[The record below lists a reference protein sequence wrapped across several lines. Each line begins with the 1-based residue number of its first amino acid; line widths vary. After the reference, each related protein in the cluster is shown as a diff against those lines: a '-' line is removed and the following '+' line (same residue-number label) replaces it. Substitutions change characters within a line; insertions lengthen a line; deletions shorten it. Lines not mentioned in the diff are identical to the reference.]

1 MVELARTRGAVLRLA
16 LAPILLLA
24 FGASAARAQ
33 APVYSPEQP
42 PQQALYRD
50 GWTNRYLLDGA
61 WLFRADYANQGV
73 TQGWWRNIAAPDG
86 WSPIQVPNT
95 YNAGDFSQ
103 QSMAGYVG
111 WYRKDF
117 LLPPGPRKR
126 VWIVRF
132 ESVNFRARVWLNG
145 HQIGSHTGDSL
156 PFELSLSPL
165 HAGVN
170 RLIVRVD
177 NRRSPTDIPSGLARG
192 SWTYGGIVREVYLRP
207 VQRADLAQVIVRPVL
222 PCPTCAATIEETAV
236 VHNVT
241 GVPQAVHLR
250 GSFGRVPVDF
260 GKAKIAP
267 FSSWT
272 AQATV
277 RIARPRLWS
286 IYQPNLYRATV
297 DLYGAADGKHLN
309 SYVTYS
315 GIRSIKLTSTGLLV
329 LNGRVLHLRGAFVQ
343 ESDLVLGSALDPGH
357 LQRLVSWLRTLGA
370 HLIRS
375 HDPLNPQVLEMADQ
389 YGMLVWSEIPVT
401 HELSRYLVQPA
412 VSARALQV
420 LRQNILTHENHPSVM
435 LWSIGNELATPTP
448 GQVTGYIASAS
459 ALAHSLD
466 PTRPVG
472 MAISDWPGLACQAA
486 YAPLDALGFNEYF
499 GWFDAGA
506 GGTDDRDQLSPF
518 LDSFRACYPKKA
530 LFVTEFGFDA
540 NRNGPIEERGTYQF
554 QADSAAF
561 HLGVFA
567 TKPWLAGAVYFV
579 LQDFASSPQY
589 AGGNP
594 LPAPPFNQKGLVDPT
609 GNFKPAFAIV
619 SAIYNGTAQLGAS
632 VRTQVRHGGRGRAT
646 RTSRLRP
653 PGAAG

>member
-1 MVELARTRGAVLRLA
+1 VVELARNHRGVVRVTLA
-16 LAPILLLA
+16 LILLLVS
-24 FGASAARAQ
+24 GASAARAQ
-33 APVYSPEQP
+33 APLTYTPEQP

-50 GWTNRYLLDGA
+50 GWTNRYLLDGT
-61 WLFRADYANQGV
+61 WLLRFDYSDQGV
-73 TQGWWRNIAAPDG
+73 SQGWWKNVAATDG
-86 WSPIQVPNT
+86 WAPVQIPNA

-103 QSMAGYVG
+103 QSMLGYVG

-117 LLPPGPRKR
+117 LLPRGPRKR

-132 ESVNFRARVWLNG
+132 ESVDFRAQVWLNG
-145 HQIGSHTGDSL
+145 HLIGTHTGDSL
-156 PFELSLSPL
+156 PFELYLSHV

-207 VQRADLAQVIVRPVL
+207 VLRADLAQAIVRPIL
-222 PCPTCAATIEETAV
+222 PCPTCAATIQETAV
-236 VHNVT
+236 VRNVT
-241 GVPQAVHLR
+241 GAPQRVRLR
-250 GSFGRVPVDF
+250 GSFGKVPVDF
-260 GKAKIAP
+260 GKATIAP
-267 FSSWT
+267 YSSWT
-272 AQATV
+272 AQASV
-277 RIARPRLWS
+277 RIAHPRLWS
-286 IYQPNLYRATV
+286 IYQPALYRATL
-297 DLYGAADGKHLN
+297 DLYGGSGGKQRLN
-309 SYVTYS
+309 TYVTYS
-315 GIRSIKLTSTGLLV
+315 GIRSIKLTPGGLLE
-329 LNGRVLHLRGAFVQ
+329 LNGRVVRLRGAFVQ

-357 LQRLVSWLRTLGA
+357 LQRLISWLRALGA

-375 HDPLNPQVLEMADQ
+375 HDPLNPQILEMADQ

-412 VSARALQV
+412 VSARALQL
-420 LRQNILTHENHPSVM
+420 LRQNILTYENHPSVM

-448 GQVTGYIASAS
+448 GQVAGYIASAA
-459 ALAHSLD
+459 ALAHSID

-486 YAPLDALGFNEYF
+486 YVPLDALGFNDYF

-506 GGTDDRDQLSPF
+506 GATDDRDQLSPF
-518 LDSFRACYPKKA
+518 LDSFRACYPTKA

-540 NRNGPIEERGTYQF
+540 NRNGPVEERGTYQF
-554 QADSAAF
+554 QANSAAF

-594 LPAPPFNQKGLVDPT
+594 WPAPPFNQKGLVDAT
-609 GNFKPAFAIV
+609 GNFKPAFTVV
-619 SAIYNGTAQLGAS
+619 SALYHGTGQLGAS
-632 VRTQVRHGGRGRAT
+632 LRTQVRHGG
-646 RTSRLRP
+646 
-653 PGAAG
+653 